1 MEVAHKLAEQRD
13 DLHVLMFGHESEETK
28 KLPIPYTA
36 LGHINEEWKLAVGYS
51 AADVTLLPSLE
62 DNLPNVILES
72 SACGTPVIAFDSGGI
87 RDAVVDKITGETVP
101 RLAVNSFI
109 EKVNSTLSATHYT
122 QSSRSFAV
130 NYFQQTQAGTNYI
143 KTIE

>member
-1 MEVAHKLAEQRD
+1 
-13 DLHVLMFGHESEETK
+13 MFGHESEETK

-72 SACGTPVIAFDSGGI
+72 SACGTPVVAFDSGGI
-87 RDAVVDKITGETVP
+87 RDAVVERITGETSP
-101 RLAVNSFI
+101 QLNVNKFI
-109 EKVNSTLSATHYT
+109 EKINSTLSDTNYT
-122 QSSRSFAV
+122 LSSRSFAV
-130 NYFQQTQAGTNYI
+130 NYFQQTQAGVNYI
-143 KTIE
+143 KIIE